1 MTNVVVVSLVLN
13 SFLRWQWWPSIG
25 GCQGGIGRWGWRP
38 PEAPPSSTVPPSTSP
53 STECHL
59 NDQVPRYCC
68 WSFAIHF
75 CCCHCCCWWIT
86 GPRTLWAPV
95 AKQASRWE
103 RLWRERRLWSHH
115 TWATLQHCLRLNFL
129 AKKCWMFCERFTWDR
144 AESRSQVFVDRSN
157 DYFPFLCK
165 CYGCLAQID
174 Q

>member
-115 TWATLQHCLRLNFL
+115 TWATLAIVYDLTFWQRSVGCFVNDLHEIERKVGAKFL
-129 AKKCWMFCERFTWDR
+129 WIDPTIT
-144 AESRSQVFVDRSN
+144 
-157 DYFPFLCK
+157 FPFFVNVMAVWLK
-165 CYGCLAQID
+165 
-174 Q
+174 